1 MEWLELSLRADESQ
15 QQAISDFLEQSGAQ
29 AVTTIDAGDNPILEP
44 AAGTTPLWPQVE
56 LIGLFPASTDP
67 QTLVTT
73 LQQKFGAELGPVA
86 HRTLADRD
94 WSRVWLD
101 SFKPM
106 RFGARLCICPSHC
119 TPPAEAEVV
128 VDLDPGLAFGTGT
141 HPTTAL
147 CLEFLDR
154 LDLAG
159 ATLLDFGC
167 GSGIL
172 AIAGLKLGAARAI
185 CVDNDPQALQATRD
199 NAQRNQVADRIEMV
213 AAGHLNPGCADAV
226 VANIL
231 AQPLIELAPTITS
244 AARCG
249 ATIALSGLLADQAP
263 VVQNAYQSK
272 CKDFFSRQLEEWL
285 IITMTRQ

>member
-1 MEWLELSLRADESQ
+1 MWLEITLSADESQ
-15 QQAISDFLEQSGAQ
+15 QQAFSDFLEQSGAQ

-44 AAGTTPLWPQVE
+44 DAGTTPLWPQVE
-56 LIGLFPASTDP
+56 LIGLFPTDTDP
-67 QTLVTT
+67 HILATA
-73 LQQKFGAELGPVA
+73 LQQQFGAELGRVA
-86 HRTLADRD
+86 HRYLADRD

-119 TPPAEAEVV
+119 KPPPEAEVV

-141 HPTTAL
+141 HPTTAM
-147 CLEFLDR
+147 CLEYLDS
-154 LDLAG
+154 LDLTG
-159 ATLLDFGC
+159 ETLLDFGC

-172 AIAGLKLGAARAI
+172 AIAGLKLGADCAI

-199 NAQRNQVADRIEMV
+199 NAERNQVADRIEMV
-213 AAGHLNPGCADAV
+213 DANHLNGGCADAV

-231 AQPLIELAPTITS
+231 AQPLVQAAPMITD

-249 ATIALSGLLADQAP
+249 APMALSGLLADQAP
-263 VVQNAYQSK
+263 LVQDAYQSK
-272 CKDFFSRQLEEWL
+272 CNGFSIQQQEEWL
-285 IITMTRQ
+285 IMTMTRR